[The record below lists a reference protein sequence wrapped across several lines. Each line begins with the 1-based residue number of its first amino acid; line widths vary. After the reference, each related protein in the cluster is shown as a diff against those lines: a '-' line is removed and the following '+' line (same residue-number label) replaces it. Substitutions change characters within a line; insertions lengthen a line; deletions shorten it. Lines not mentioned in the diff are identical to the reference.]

1 MTLKNVRS
9 SSRAYVEATLEG
21 LRYAR
26 DHQEEALKILL
37 KHKPELDPP
46 LTTLQLKN
54 ALTEVFLPFESAQV
68 GYGLYEA
75 GHHGKNRQG
84 DQRVFRRRPQSR
96 GQGSLH
102 QPIHPTLIDSGF
114 QRFHC
119 AAADRRRGRLQSFY
133 RRRQDRFRAR
143 TRVLDIH
150 AGNFVSIVGPS
161 GCGKSTLLKIISG
174 LLPASSGTI
183 TINGTPVHGPLENVG
198 MVFQAPVLLKWRSV
212 LGNILLPVEFAK
224 LDLPS
229 YIEKAR
235 ALIKLVGLDGFE
247 EMYPHELSG
256 GMQQRVSLCRALVT
270 DPQLLLM
277 DEPFGALDA
286 MTRDELDME
295 LLRIWEERKKT
306 VLFVTHS
313 IQEAVFLSDVVF
325 VMSAR
330 PGRLVGKNCHR
341 FAAPENAWR

>member
-1 MTLKNVRS
+1 M
-9 SSRAYVEATLEG
+9 
-21 LRYAR
+21 
-26 DHQEEALKILL
+26 
-37 KHKPELDPP
+37 PP
-46 LTTLQLKN
+46 LIAVGDISRIFTAGAKTVT
-54 ALTEVFLPFESAQV
+54 ALEHVSCE
-68 GYGLYEA
+68 
-75 GHHGKNRQG
+75 
-84 DQRVFRRRPQSR
+84 
-96 GQGSLH
+96 
-102 QPIHPTLIDSGF
+102 IHTAS
-114 QRFHC
+114 
-119 AAADRRRGRLQSFY
+119 
-133 RRRQDRFRAR
+133 
-143 TRVLDIH
+143 
-150 AGNFVSIVGPS
+150 FVSIVGPS

-174 LLPASSGTI
+174 LLPASSGTV
-183 TINGTPVHGPLENVG
+183 TVNDQAVRSPLENVG

-224 LDLPS
+224 LDLAPHLD
-229 YIEKAR
+229 KAR

-286 MTRDELDME
+286 MTRDELDIE

-313 IQEAVFLSDVVF
+313 IQEAVFLSDIVF

-330 PGRLVGKNCHR
+330 PGRLLEKIAIDLPRPRTMEMMTYPKFGEYSLKIRALLAAGGSPAASKVGSTM
-341 FAAPENAWR
+341 